1 MLELKEC
8 THIYP
13 TRVVF
18 RDISFKAPRGETI
31 VILGPSGCG
40 KSSLIHLIAGI
51 IRGSSSG
58 TVRLD
63 GSPINSG
70 DFRIGLI
77 PQHYGL
83 LPWFSVRRN
92 VETGLLLRGEPHRS
106 RREKAEAAL
115 ESLGLGEH
123 LDRYPADLS
132 GGEQQR
138 VALARALVTN
148 PELLLLDEPFSSLD
162 AITRENL
169 QDTLRSLSTGNII
182 TVLVTHSIEEAAYL
196 ADTTLVM
203 GPGPESTGTLLR
215 HKQTG
220 NGGHYDRRSR
230 EYFERCRA
238 LRGAL
243 EEACR

>member
-13 TRVVF
+13 SRVVF
-18 RDISFKAPRGETI
+18 RNISLKAPRGKI
-31 VILGPSGCG
+31 IAILGPSGCG
-40 KSSLIHLIAGI
+40 KSSLIGLIAGI
-51 IRGSSSG
+51 IGGNSSG

-63 GSPINSG
+63 GSPISSG

-92 VETGLLLRGEPHRS
+92 VETGLLLRGEPRGS

-115 ESLGLGEH
+115 EDLGLKKH
-123 LDRYPADLS
+123 LDRYPGDLS

-138 VALARALVTN
+138 VALARALVTA

-169 QDTLRSLSTGNII
+169 QDTLRSLSRGDII

-196 ADTTLVM
+196 ADETLVM
-203 GPGPESTGTLLR
+203 SPGPESTGVLVC
-215 HKQTG
+215 HEAAGTG
-220 NGGHYDRRSR
+220 SHPDRRSR

-238 LRGAL
+238 LREAL
-243 EEACR
+243 EKAYR

>member
-8 THIYP
+8 THSYP

-18 RDISFKAPRGETI
+18 RNISFKAPRGKTI
-31 VILGPSGCG
+31 AILGPSGCG

-51 IRGSSSG
+51 IRGDSSG

-63 GSPINSG
+63 GSPIKSG

-83 LPWFSVRRN
+83 LPWFTVRRN
-92 VETGLLLRGEPHRS
+92 VETGLLLRGEARRS
-106 RREKAEAAL
+106 RREKAEKAL
-115 ESLGLGEH
+115 DRLGLREH
-123 LDRYPADLS
+123 LDRYPGELS

-138 VALARALVTN
+138 VALARALVTG

-162 AITRENL
+162 AISRENL
-169 QDTLRSLSTGNII
+169 QDTLRSLSAGNRI
-182 TVLVTHSIEEAAYL
+182 TILVTHSIEEAAYL
-196 ADTTLVM
+196 SDATLVM
-203 GPGPESTGTLLR
+203 GPGPESTGTLLHHPGR
-215 HKQTG
+215 EKSLD
-220 NGGHYDRRSR
+220 YDRRSR
-230 EYFERCRA
+230 DYFERCST